1 MIATPDQILAF
12 WRAAGP
18 DKWFEVDDVIDGEIR
33 ARFVPTYEA
42 AAGGTLNGWQE
53 TRDGTLALLV
63 LLDQFP
69 RNLFRGEARA
79 YATDPQARAIADRA
93 ISRGI
98 DREFPIVERQ
108 FFYLPFMHSE
118 DLADQERC
126 IALCGTLKST
136 RISSAG
142 SGAFLTGTAR
152 SVARPPS
159 RNKPFSTVAGSAAD
173 AAAQWARPSRA
184 GIHQS

>member
-42 AAGGTLNGWQE
+42 AAGGILNEWEE
-53 TRDGTLALLV
+53 TRDGALALLV
-63 LLDQFP
+63 LLDRFP

-98 DREFPIVERQ
+98 DREFPIVEQ
-108 FFYLPFMHSE
+108 PK
-118 DLADQERC
+118 
-126 IALCGTLKST
+126 I
-136 RISSAG
+136 
-142 SGAFLTGTAR
+142 
-152 SVARPPS
+152 
-159 RNKPFSTVAGSAAD
+159 
-173 AAAQWARPSRA
+173 
-184 GIHQS
+184 

>member
-79 YATDPQARAIADRA
+79 YATDPQARVIADRA

-98 DREFPIVERQ
+98 DRGFPIVERQ

-118 DLADQERC
+118 DLADQERLYC
-126 IALCGTLKST
+126 PLLQQCGCSRPAARRNPRGDHRPVRAL
-136 RISSAG
+136 SS
-142 SGAFLTGTAR
+142 
-152 SVARPPS
+152 
-159 RNKPFSTVAGSAAD
+159 
-173 AAAQWARPSRA
+173 
-184 GIHQS
+184 